1 MKDFKINFDELN
13 ARMQELIS
21 SAAKTATEVSEQ
33 FKDKAADLSE
43 QLKDKAA
50 DFGKRVNVNDI
61 CLNAIES
68 VLNTMATKEAVEKF
82 EDHLLRLVEARKSEL
97 EDEQTAKVKEILEDA
112 ARKGVN
118 IRKLLEEID
127 LAQHQDF

>member
-1 MKDFKINFDELN
+1 MNFDEFN

-33 FKDKAADLSE
+33 FKDKAVDLSE

>member
-1 MKDFKINFDELN
+1 MNFDEFN

>member
-1 MKDFKINFDELN
+1 MKNFKINFDELN

-33 FKDKAADLSE
+33 FKDKAAD
-43 QLKDKAA
+43 
-50 DFGKRVNVNDI
+50 FGKRVNVNDI

-68 VLNTMATKEAVEKF
+68 VLNTMDTKEAVEKF

-97 EDEQTAKVKEILEDA
+97 DEEQTAKVKEILEDA
-112 ARKGVN
+112 ARNGVN
-118 IRKLLEEID
+118 IRKLLDEID
-127 LAQHQDF
+127 LAPRQNF

>member
-1 MKDFKINFDELN
+1 MKNFKINFDELN

-33 FKDKAADLSE
+33 FKDKAAD
-43 QLKDKAA
+43 
-50 DFGKRVNVNDI
+50 FGKRVNVNDI

-68 VLNTMATKEAVEKF
+68 VLNTMDTKEAVEKF
-82 EDHLLRLVEARKSEL
+82 EDHLLTLVEARKSEL
-97 EDEQTAKVKEILEDA
+97 DEEQTAKVKEILEDA

-118 IRKLLEEID
+118 IRKLLDDIE
-127 LAQHQDF
+127 LTQHQDF